1 MDNRRVFVIA
11 GEASGD
17 LHAGS
22 MVRELSRR
30 RPGLQFSGIGGY
42 SLSDAGVSILHHSDQ
57 LSFMGFT
64 EVVSH
69 LPYLFRVMG
78 DVRSYLATYQP
89 KLVILVDYPAFNLRV
104 ARAARSLGCQVLY
117 YIAPQVWAWHE
128 ERVVTLAEETDALAC
143 VLPFEGEFFN
153 RKCSEY
159 GVELNARFVGHP
171 LIDIARP
178 KADPDSLRSELLLPE
193 QSSIVALM
201 PGSRKQEVVHLLP
214 RMAEAVIHLRSSS
227 PELIPVL
234 CAAPGV
240 DDTTYRRILA
250 ATALK
255 VAPALPDGSRYRL
268 TDGLHLVRG
277 RTYDVLAAARGGL
290 VASGTATLEAAL
302 LETPMVI
309 AYRMNF
315 LSWKIGQARVKV
327 PHVGLVNLVAGERL
341 VPEILQGDVTGR
353 TLADQLSPML
363 EEGTVRRKVLEGF
376 EGVRKRLGEPGAAGR
391 VAEMA
396 VELLDRE

>member
-1 MDNRRVFVIA
+1 M
-11 GEASGD
+11 
-17 LHAGS
+17 
-22 MVRELSRR
+22 
-30 RPGLQFSGIGGY
+30 
-42 SLSDAGVSILHHSDQ
+42 
-57 LSFMGFT
+57 
-64 EVVSH
+64 
-69 LPYLFRVMG
+69 
-78 DVRSYLATYQP
+78 
-89 KLVILVDYPAFNLRV
+89 
-104 ARAARSLGCQVLY
+104 
-117 YIAPQVWAWHE
+117 
-128 ERVVTLAEETDALAC
+128 
-143 VLPFEGEFFN
+143 
-153 RKCSEY
+153 
-159 GVELNARFVGHP
+159 
-171 LIDIARP
+171 
-178 KADPDSLRSELLLPE
+178 
-193 QSSIVALM
+193 
-201 PGSRKQEVVHLLP
+201 
-214 RMAEAVIHLRSSS
+214 
-227 PELIPVL
+227 L